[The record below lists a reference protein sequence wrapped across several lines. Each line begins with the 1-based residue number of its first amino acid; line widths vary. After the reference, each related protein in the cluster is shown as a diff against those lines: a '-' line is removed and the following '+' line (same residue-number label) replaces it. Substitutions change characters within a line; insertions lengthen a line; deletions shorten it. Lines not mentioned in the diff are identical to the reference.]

1 MQNFT
6 NQSLSRRKENYVF
19 IKHLIYCKSKNFD
32 GLLVVGMSCYSITK
46 GHFMKLT
53 SIFKTITNISSRI
66 STESIINVTES

>member
-46 GHFMKLT
+46 GNFMKQLQL
-53 SIFKTITNISSRI
+53 SRLLKIFFFL
-66 STESIINVTES
+66 EFEQ